1 MYAYTLMHVYI
12 CFLMGVTCWLLQWP
26 ASYQHHIGLMAI
38 IAIISIILAMVV

>member
-26 ASYQHHIGLMAI
+26 ASYQHHQPAALVAGI
-38 IAIISIILAMVV
+38 IIMRP